1 MNKYK
6 SFLAPQLQ
14 QYVIYRY
21 NLGYS
26 MKASLSHLKTFDRY
40 LKQKQVEEILLP
52 PSFFMGLQAD
62 LKIEARSI
70 NNIVASVRVFFNY
83 LVCTGAYNKNPLKDI
98 PYLPENDIL
107 PFIFTPEQVNLLLS
121 AVSARIRKVSRGKYL
136 MDLSCYMAV
145 VLLARCGLRIS
156 EPLRLKTIDY
166 RFDEKTIYIEK
177 TKFKKDRLIPLPRS
191 AATELEN
198 YLAARRRLLA
208 DVDNKY
214 LLANYTGRGLNDN
227 RVRLVFHRALSD
239 IGLDQPR
246 QVIGNLYDYF
256 RKVARRKVNKDRSI
270 TLNGRLFE
278 GPVALIGKRVEL
290 LYHQSQPQQVEVK
303 YQNKS
308 FGMLVPVNLNVNCR
322 IKRDKNNNPQIHSDT
337 QLNEYG
343 GGKLWSSKRRTH
355 DQQ

>member
-40 LKQKQVEEILLP
+40 LKQKQAEEILLP

-83 LVCTGAYNKNPLKDI
+83 LVRTGAYNKNPLKDI

-198 YLAARRRLLA
+198 YLAVRRRLLA

-214 LLANYTGRGLNDN
+214 ILANYTGRGLNDN

-246 QVIGNLYDYF
+246 QVIGNLNISCPTPHSLRHSFAVNTLKQGGCAQNALPVLAVYMGHRDYQY
-256 RKVARRKVNKDRSI
+256 
-270 TLNGRLFE
+270 T
-278 GPVALIGKRVEL
+278 
-290 LYHQSQPQQVEVK
+290 VK
-303 YQNKS
+303 YLKVLDAYQRL
-308 FGMLVPVNLNVNCR
+308 GLVNFV
-322 IKRDKNNNPQIHSDT
+322 
-337 QLNEYG
+337 
-343 GGKLWSSKRRTH
+343 RTH
-355 DQQ
+355 PHQP